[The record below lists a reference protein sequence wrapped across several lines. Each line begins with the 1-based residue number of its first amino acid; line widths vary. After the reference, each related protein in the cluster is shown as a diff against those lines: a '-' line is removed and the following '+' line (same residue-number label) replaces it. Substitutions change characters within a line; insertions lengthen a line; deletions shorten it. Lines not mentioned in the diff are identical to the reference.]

1 MKKDKRAKRAKR
13 RKTES
18 AAEGLKRYAHAF
30 AITQGAKGALVFDG
44 KQFHNIAPHPVK
56 AIDTNG
62 AGDMFAG
69 AFLYAITHGHNY
81 QTAGRLA
88 SRASAEV
95 VKDFC
100 PRLRPE
106 QHGWVKKEVLG

>member
-1 MKKDKRAKRAKR
+1 M
-13 RKTES
+13 
-18 AAEGLKRYAHAF
+18 
-30 AITQGAKGALVFDG
+30 FDG
-44 KQFHNIAPHPVK
+44 SKSHNIAPHSVK

-69 AFLYAITHGHNY
+69 AFLYAITHGY
-81 QTAGRLA
+81 DYERAGKLA

-95 VKDFC
+95 VSDFG

-106 QHGWVKKEVLG
+106 QHKQILKSVLG